1 LVRFFPSL
9 KYGWGFTAPQNKR
22 KMNDKHLE
30 RALNNIS
37 SEINDIFILLTQK
50 IEELENDLVD
60 LEKQHEQSLKVAFEK
75 GYEEGVNYTNGLIS
89 DERFP
94 F

>member
-1 LVRFFPSL
+1 
-9 KYGWGFTAPQNKR
+9 
-22 KMNDKHLE
+22 MNDKHLE

>member
-1 LVRFFPSL
+1 
-9 KYGWGFTAPQNKR
+9 
-22 KMNDKHLE
+22 MNDKHLE

-50 IEELENDLVD
+50 IEELENDLIEI
-60 LEKQHEQSLKVAFEK
+60 EKIREQSLKESFEK
-75 GYEEGVNYTNGLIS
+75 GYEEGVKYTDGLIS
-89 DERFP
+89 SERFP